1 MQKETIDNF
10 NQPVTEKYTV
20 VYDAE
25 SNEIERLDGIVAI
38 NPKDYERQLP
48 ITYRHIA
55 ITTELLS
62 VIRIDK
68 K

>member
-10 NQPVTEKYTV
+10 NQPVIEKYTV
-20 VYDAE
+20 IYDAE
-25 SNEIERLDGIVAI
+25 GNEIERLDGIVTI
-38 NPKDYERQLP
+38 NPKDYEQHLP

>member
-20 VYDAE
+20 VYDAKG
-25 SNEIERLDGIVAI
+25 NEIERLDGIITI
-38 NPKDYERQLP
+38 NPKDYEQQLP